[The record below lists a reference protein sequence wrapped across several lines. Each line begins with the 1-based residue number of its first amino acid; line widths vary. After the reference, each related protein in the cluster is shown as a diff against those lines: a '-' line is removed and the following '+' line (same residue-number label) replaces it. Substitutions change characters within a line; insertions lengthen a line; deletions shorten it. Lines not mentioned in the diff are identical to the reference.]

1 MKYFLLSVSVICFS
15 LFYSTAEARSTAY
28 KKMTAKEEKL
38 SLKLGNSLYEEN
50 KLEDALMI
58 FQDFIELYPDSSRRS
73 QALEKIAIIY
83 EERQEYVSARR
94 VYLQLFEELGLS
106 TRGLGY
112 YFEAG
117 RLSEI
122 MGNVKEAYQVY
133 ETIIQALPGSD
144 LAQKVKRRIRLDQ
157 LFSRQKI

>member
-1 MKYFLLSVSVICFS
+1 
-15 LFYSTAEARSTAY
+15 
-28 KKMTAKEEKL
+28 MTAKEERL

-50 KLEDALMI
+50 KLEEALMI
-58 FQDFIELYPDSSRRS
+58 FQDLIELYPDSGRRI

-94 VYLQLFEELGLS
+94 TYLQLFEELGLS

-122 MGNVKEAYQVY
+122 MGNIKEAYKVY
-133 ETIIQALPGSD
+133 EMVLQALPGSE
-144 LAQKVKRRIRLDQ
+144 LTQKVKRRIRLNQ
-157 LFSRQKI
+157 LFHELGGL